1 MFSLVLT
8 LLVLIV
14 IFFIQSSYPLLA
26 GILAVAPV
34 KIIATA
40 AMTYEDGGISR
51 LHDAIGGM
59 LIGQVAWGILLLG
72 AWLALR

>member
-1 MFSLVLT
+1 MLSLVLT
-8 LLVLIV
+8 LLVLIA
-14 IFFIQSSYPLLA
+14 IFFIQQSYPLLA

-40 AMTYEDGGISR
+40 VMTYEDGGTAR

-59 LIGQVAWGILLLG
+59 LIGQVAWGILLLA
-72 AWLALR
+72 AWIALR